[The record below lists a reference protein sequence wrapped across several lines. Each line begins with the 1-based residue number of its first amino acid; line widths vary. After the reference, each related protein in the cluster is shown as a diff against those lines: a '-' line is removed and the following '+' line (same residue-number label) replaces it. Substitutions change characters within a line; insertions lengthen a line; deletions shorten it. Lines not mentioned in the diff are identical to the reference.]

1 MSHFAS
7 NHFESNHF
15 ASNYLSGITVVVD
28 EGGGATAAKNR
39 RRGDGWARE
48 REILERS
55 LRPVVEE
62 QQPEA
67 VESPRVPTP
76 QREVA
81 GGQELIAESLDLQ
94 RQIASLEQLRLEGQ
108 ISQLEYEDQIRRKN
122 EAIRVILL
130 ALELDKRIAYEIIM

>member
-1 MSHFAS
+1 MSYLAS

-15 ASNYLSGITVVVD
+15 ASNYLAGVSVVVD
-28 EGGGATAAKNR
+28 EGGGATAKKR
-39 RRGDGWARE
+39 RRGEGWARE

-55 LRPVVEE
+55 LQPVVEE

-67 VESPRVPTP
+67 VEPPRVPTP

-81 GGQELIAESLDLQ
+81 GGQELLAESLDLQ
-94 RQIASLEQLRLEGQ
+94 TQIASLEQLRLKGQ

>member
-1 MSHFAS
+1 VSYFAS

-15 ASNYLSGITVVVD
+15 ASNYLSGISVVVD
-28 EGGGATAAKNR
+28 EGGGATAKKR

-55 LRPVVEE
+55 LRPVAEE

-67 VESPRVPTP
+67 AELPRVPTP

-81 GGQELIAESLDLQ
+81 GGQELLEESLDLQ

-108 ISQLEYEDQIRRKN
+108 ISKLEYEDQIRRKN